1 MATAKTKQYYEGVGR
16 RKTSVAQVRLIPG
29 GKGKGTVNGKDIL
42 EFIPE
47 KSRRDF
53 LMTPVVKTGISV
65 DFTIKVSGGGLSG
78 QMEAIRLGISRAIV
92 EMDAAYRPTLKA
104 EGFLKR
110 DSRKKERM
118 KPGLKKARR
127 AKQWRKR

>member
-47 KSRRDF
+47 KSRRVF